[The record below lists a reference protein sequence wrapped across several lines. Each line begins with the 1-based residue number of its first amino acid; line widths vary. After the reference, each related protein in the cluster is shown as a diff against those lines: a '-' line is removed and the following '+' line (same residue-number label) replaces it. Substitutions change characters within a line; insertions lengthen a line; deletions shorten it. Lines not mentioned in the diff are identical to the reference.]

1 METEVT
7 GMPGVTGVTGA
18 KGGDGVDGCEG
29 CDVGDGVDR
38 GDGDD
43 RVLKEGEE
51 SGNILAGE
59 RTDRSIKDRTRC
71 FWSKNVI

>member
-1 METEVT
+1 M
-7 GMPGVTGVTGA
+7 
-18 KGGDGVDGCEG
+18 
-29 CDVGDGVDR
+29 GDGVDR

-51 SGNILAGE
+51 EGNILAGE

>member
-1 METEVT
+1 MLTEVT
-7 GMPGVTGVTGA
+7 GMPGGD
-18 KGGDGVDGCEG
+18 GGDGDDGVDGCEG

-51 SGNILAGE
+51 EGKILAGE

>member
-1 METEVT
+1 M
-7 GMPGVTGVTGA
+7 
-18 KGGDGVDGCEG
+18 
-29 CDVGDGVDR
+29 GDGVDR

-51 SGNILAGE
+51 EGKILAGE